1 MVPAGTKSQVSATAL
16 SAFSC
21 WAVRVRA
28 GLKPSVLKSASGW
41 GCYMTD
47 SRTHAGLSLHAPSQ
61 GTGLDSGL
69 LIDCSV
75 EVGILQERKLT
86 PRHL

>member
-41 GCYMTD
+41 GCFMTAGLN
-47 SRTHAGLSLHAPSQ
+47 AGLSLHDPSQ

-86 PRHL
+86 LRHL